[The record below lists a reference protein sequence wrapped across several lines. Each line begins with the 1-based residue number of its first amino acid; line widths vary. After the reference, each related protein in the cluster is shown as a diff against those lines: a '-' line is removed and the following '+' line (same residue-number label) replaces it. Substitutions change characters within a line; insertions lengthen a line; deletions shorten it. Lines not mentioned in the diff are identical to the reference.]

1 MVTTTDISQLSA
13 ECNSWRQTMR
23 NYREAFTQL
32 KKNLQQV
39 AGRISQKD
47 LLQEVEHYHNQFH
60 IQLINI
66 HDVKHQ
72 VKAHDQKISHEMANG
87 PLSDESLSEHEELH
101 DSFESLCNGLEEL
114 KADFDRFLKKVP

>member
-1 MVTTTDISQLSA
+1 MVTTDISQLSA

-32 KKNLQQV
+32 KNDLQQV

-47 LLQEVEHYHNQFH
+47 LLQDVEHYHNQFH

-66 HDVKHQ
+66 HDIKHQ
-72 VKAHDQKISHEMANG
+72 IKAHDQKISHDMATG
-87 PLSDESLSEHEELH
+87 QVSDESLSEHEALH
-101 DSFESLCNGLEEL
+101 EAFESLSQDLQTL
-114 KADFDRFLKKVP
+114 KADFARFLKKVP